1 MVSVE
6 DERGGVTRD
15 VRSVSRKST
24 NLKTA
29 RGLGRVYGLQLT
41 RQHDSA
47 YGLPWRK
54 TQWAKNETML
64 AHFCQCD
71 GPIHLSLTRF
81 VLPLSAEWF
90 CPVCLEVRGNME
102 VRTPNKRK
110 TVISILYK
118 LYNDILLFF
127 FFYGFFKSSARRTIF
142 PEGTLLEWI
151 HIQPLCHMLTIA
163 LNIKYLS
170 GRYVH
175 Q

>member
-1 MVSVE
+1 M
-6 DERGGVTRD
+6 RFIKRW
-15 VRSVSRKST
+15 SVSKMNQEESRETLGVSHDSPPFWKP
-24 NLKTA
+24 
-29 RGLGRVYGLQLT
+29 RGAWGRVYGLQLT

-54 TQWAKNETML
+54 AQWEKNETML

-71 GPIHLSLTRF
+71 GPIHWSLTRF

-118 LYNDILLFF
+118 LYNDILFF
-127 FFYGFFKSSARRTIF
+127 FSMVSSKGVRVGPFFRKAPYSSEFIYNPF
-142 PEGTLLEWI
+142 VI
-151 HIQPLCHMLTIA
+151 C
-163 LNIKYLS
+163 
-170 GRYVH
+170 
-175 Q
+175 

>member
-6 DERGGVTRD
+6 DEPGGVTRD
-15 VRSVSRKST
+15 VRGVSRKST
-24 NLKTA
+24 ILKTA

-81 VLPLSAEWF
+81 VLPLSANDFVQFVWRFAATWKFARLTKERLWYLYF
-90 CPVCLEVRGNME
+90 
-102 VRTPNKRK
+102 
-110 TVISILYK
+110 ISFTMIYCC
-118 LYNDILLFF
+118 FF
-127 FFYGFFKSSARRTIF
+127 FSMVSSKVVRVGRFFRKA
-142 PEGTLLEWI
+142 P
-151 HIQPLCHMLTIA
+151 
-163 LNIKYLS
+163 Y
-170 GRYVH
+170 
-175 Q
+175 